1 MGRRSNVS
9 EDEAEGPPI
18 NILVSVDEQYRKEL
32 NNITQELKS
41 AGMTVAE
48 VFSGSGVIAGA
59 AAGGVLG
66 KLRSVQGVASVEE
79 EPTFEA
85 QNPADI

>member
-1 MGRRSNVS
+1 MS
-9 EDEAEGPPI
+9 EDESKAGNPAV
-18 NILVSVDEQYRKEL
+18 NILVTVDEQHREEL
-32 NNITQELKS
+32 HNVARELES

-59 AAGGVLG
+59 AAGGDLG
-66 KLRSVQGVASVEE
+66 KLQSVQGVASVEE

-85 QNPADI
+85 